1 MKQIVVILLLTLA
14 AGCGKSDY
22 DPVFNDFP
30 LIGQWISRDGKMYL
44 NIENV
49 KNEGGSEKY
58 YEYMENGRR
67 MLRRT
72 YQDMPLTYQIVYIDG
87 VELRLFPMFGGGSTI
102 SFLRASK

>member
-1 MKQIVVILLLTLA
+1 MSKYALILLLFSSLVI
-14 AGCGKSDY
+14 GCGKERMN
-22 DPVFNDFP
+22 PVFNDFP
-30 LIGQWISRDGKMYL
+30 LIGQWIARDGRMYL

-58 YEYMENGRR
+58 YEYLENGRR

-72 YQDMPLTYQIVYIDG
+72 YQNMPTTYQIIYIDG
-87 VELRLFPMFGGGSTI
+87 IELRLADLYGHTI